1 MNKLALSILSFSASS
16 ESADSEIIDRITLN
30 ENLNRVKRM
39 VIHSEPYLVDNL
51 D

>member
-1 MNKLALSILSFSASS
+1 MNKLTLSILSFSASS
-16 ESADSEIIDRITLN
+16 ASADSEIIDRITLN

-39 VIHSEPYLVDNL
+39 GIHSEAYLVDNL